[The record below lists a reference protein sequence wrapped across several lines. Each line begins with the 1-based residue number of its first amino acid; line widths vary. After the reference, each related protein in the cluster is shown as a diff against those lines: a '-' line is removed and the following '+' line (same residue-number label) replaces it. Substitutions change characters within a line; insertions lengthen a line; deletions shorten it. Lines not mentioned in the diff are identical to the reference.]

1 MAGSISA
8 ILARPVPVVAGL
20 MGLGAVLGYVE
31 QGTAA
36 ALAFMAAGLV
46 MMVAYGRMH

>member
-1 MAGSISA
+1 MADGINA

-20 MGLGAVLGYVE
+20 MALGAVLGYVE
-31 QGTAA
+31 LGTMA

-46 MMVAYGRMH
+46 MMFVYGRQG